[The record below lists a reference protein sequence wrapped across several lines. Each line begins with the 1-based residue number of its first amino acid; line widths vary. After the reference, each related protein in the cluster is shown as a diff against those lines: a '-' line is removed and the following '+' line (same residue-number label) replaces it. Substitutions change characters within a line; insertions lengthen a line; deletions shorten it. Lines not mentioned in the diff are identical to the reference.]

1 MCRAQQYAVFGYLL
15 ILATGVSLTVFAA
28 SAMQSHSYD
37 LASRLV
43 EECTSGS
50 VLPQIHRCAPIPDP
64 HNGPGGG
71 DLTIFMKP
79 DTLNK
84 IQKQNGPKIGVHR
97 WRTTFDMGA
106 SARFTLV
113 LGILSM
119 VAAVIGFI
127 GACGKS
133 QAISSAF
140 IYLAMALCL
149 VSFTFG
155 VSALI
160 AVDTLRPELGKQI
173 PYSCGPSCQE
183 RIEWVRQAGGCST
196 LTDICTQASYHE
208 ISGYCLLADGAK
220 PQAMENLLSMSA
232 AACRSLCDNDRKC
245 TGFTMRTPNGTSS
258 CSLITTTKP
267 GSSWLPQRGSR
278 DVGPLLKSKN
288 ADDVACYRKGEPRVL
303 DLFEEYTVI
312 GGLAAVTHSAILLFA
327 AAATAAYLWQ
337 LHTRHR
343 GRKGLLGVCYVMFCP
358 CCRERAPEHAELSLL
373 DSGMEPYRGSY
384 RQVELDEYI
393 E

>member
-1 MCRAQQYAVFGYLL
+1 
-15 ILATGVSLTVFAA
+15 
-28 SAMQSHSYD
+28 
-37 LASRLV
+37 
-43 EECTSGS
+43 
-50 VLPQIHRCAPIPDP
+50 
-64 HNGPGGG
+64 
-71 DLTIFMKP
+71 
-79 DTLNK
+79 
-84 IQKQNGPKIGVHR
+84 
-97 WRTTFDMGA
+97 MGA

-160 AVDTLRPELGKQI
+160 AVDTLRPELGKQVDAICKDPLRMSLEAKLKCTGGAGASNKTSI

-303 DLFEEYTVI
+303 DLFEEYTVFRYVC
-312 GGLAAVTHSAILLFA
+312 GLFTSKIAGN
-327 AAATAAYLWQ
+327 Q
-337 LHTRHR
+337 
-343 GRKGLLGVCYVMFCP
+343 
-358 CCRERAPEHAELSLL
+358 
-373 DSGMEPYRGSY
+373 
-384 RQVELDEYI
+384 
-393 E
+393 

>member
-1 MCRAQQYAVFGYLL
+1 
-15 ILATGVSLTVFAA
+15 
-28 SAMQSHSYD
+28 
-37 LASRLV
+37 
-43 EECTSGS
+43 
-50 VLPQIHRCAPIPDP
+50 
-64 HNGPGGG
+64 
-71 DLTIFMKP
+71 
-79 DTLNK
+79 
-84 IQKQNGPKIGVHR
+84 
-97 WRTTFDMGA
+97 MGA

-303 DLFEEYTVI
+303 DLFEEYTVFRYVC
-312 GGLAAVTHSAILLFA
+312 GLFTSKIAGN
-327 AAATAAYLWQ
+327 Q
-337 LHTRHR
+337 
-343 GRKGLLGVCYVMFCP
+343 
-358 CCRERAPEHAELSLL
+358 
-373 DSGMEPYRGSY
+373 
-384 RQVELDEYI
+384 
-393 E
+393 

>member
-1 MCRAQQYAVFGYLL
+1 
-15 ILATGVSLTVFAA
+15 
-28 SAMQSHSYD
+28 
-37 LASRLV
+37 
-43 EECTSGS
+43 
-50 VLPQIHRCAPIPDP
+50 
-64 HNGPGGG
+64 
-71 DLTIFMKP
+71 
-79 DTLNK
+79 
-84 IQKQNGPKIGVHR
+84 
-97 WRTTFDMGA
+97 MGA